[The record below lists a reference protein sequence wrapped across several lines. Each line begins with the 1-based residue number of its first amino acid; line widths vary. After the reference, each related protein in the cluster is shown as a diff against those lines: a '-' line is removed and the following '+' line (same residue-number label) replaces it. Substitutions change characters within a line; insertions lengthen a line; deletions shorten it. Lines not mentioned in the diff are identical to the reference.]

1 MLTVEHNCPLL
12 SLVVAAQKPGFQCDN
27 PFHSREPDELAQR
40 EYDWCVDKGF
50 HTEVNSTRDRDE
62 HYPVVQRLKRIELA
76 FRERSFV
83 DFNFLVACESGEE
96 QQLACGRN
104 LMLTGKAP
112 ECTQNVTDVDEDG
125 VCDKLDEC
133 MWDPRNEKDPN
144 TGACAINAD
153 VRFYSGW
160 FSDFS
165 ITGMSVDVVVCA
177 VVLGVLVW
185 FSKHMLVS
193 RSFIHSFIHLFIQ
206 LRSFQWTYVLHF
218 AAHSRRSLRT
228 QQRNQRQR
236 RRALT
241 RIPNL
246 SHLLNLA

>member
-1 MLTVEHNCPLL
+1 ML
-12 SLVVAAQKPGFQCDN
+12 S
-27 PFHSREPDELAQR
+27 
-40 EYDWCVDKGF
+40 
-50 HTEVNSTRDRDE
+50 
-62 HYPVVQRLKRIELA
+62 
-76 FRERSFV
+76 
-83 DFNFLVACESGEE
+83 
-96 QQLACGRN
+96 
-104 LMLTGKAP
+104 GKAP

-153 VRFYSGW
+153 VRFYSAW

-177 VVLGVLVW
+177 VMLGVLVW
-185 FSKHMLVS
+185 FTKHM
-193 RSFIHSFIHLFIQ
+193 SFIHSFIQ